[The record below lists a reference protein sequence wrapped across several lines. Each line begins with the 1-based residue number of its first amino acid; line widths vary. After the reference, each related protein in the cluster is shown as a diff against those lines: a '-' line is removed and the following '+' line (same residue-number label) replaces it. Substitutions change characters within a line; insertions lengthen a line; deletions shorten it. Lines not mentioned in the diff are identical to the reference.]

1 MENCA
6 EIRKLSVSFSG
17 EEVLHRITADFPR
30 QGITVLL
37 GRSGSGKTTLL
48 RSLNRL
54 NECFEGCKSTG
65 SVKLFING
73 EMTEIYGTGTPD
85 AAMVRRVAGMV
96 FQAPNPLPLSLR
108 KNITLPLELAL
119 GLKKREAE
127 ERMERSLRRA
137 GLWDEVKDRL
147 NDAASAFSGG
157 QQQRMCLARTLALEP
172 DILLLDEPTASLDR
186 KSADVIETLLEELR
200 EAIPIIMVS
209 HSLSQ
214 AVRLGARFIVI
225 SEGQTANTM
234 SREEIPSAGEEGETF
249 LEKLL

>member
-6 EIRKLSVSFSG
+6 EIKDLRVSFNG
-17 EEVLHRITADFPR
+17 VEALHGISADFPR
-30 QGITVLL
+30 RGISVLL

-54 NECFEGCKSTG
+54 NECFDGCVVSG
-65 SVKLFING
+65 SARLIING
-73 EMTEIYGTGTPD
+73 KMTEIYGKGAPEPSD
-85 AAMVRRVAGMV
+85 VRRRVGMV

-108 KNITLPLELAL
+108 KNITMPLELTL

-127 ERMERSLRRA
+127 ERMEESLRRT

-147 NDAASAFSGG
+147 CDAAASFSGG

-186 KSADVIETLLEELR
+186 KSADIVESLLEELC
-200 EAIPIIMVS
+200 ESIPIIMVS
-209 HSLSQ
+209 HSLPQ
-214 AVRLGARFIVI
+214 ALRLGARFFVI
-225 SEGQTANTM
+225 RDGEITNVLT
-234 SREEIPSAGEEGETF
+234 RDEIPEDKTIGEKF
-249 LEKLL
+249 LEALL